1 MPTPAELLP
10 LVYDELRRLAAAKL
24 AREAPGHTLDATALV
39 HEAFVKLSGGQ
50 SFATEGDYLRAA
62 AVAMRRILVDHAR
75 RRNATKRGSG
85 RQRVDLDLDRVA
97 APDPDLKL
105 QALDESLERLER
117 EHPQIAE
124 LVTLRHFVRLTIPE
138 AASVL
143 KIAPRTADSWWAY
156 ARAWLAADMAAQ
168 RRTAPDG
175 FGRAASSLPPGNLE
189 RGSKIDSGTSA

>member
-1 MPTPAELLP
+1 MPTPAELIP

-24 AREAPGHTLDATALV
+24 ARKAPGHTLDATALV
-39 HEAFVKLSGGQ
+39 HEAFVKLGGGR

-75 RRNATKRGSG
+75 RRNAVKRGCG
-85 RQRVDLDLDRVA
+85 RQRVDVDLDRVA

-105 QALDESLERLER
+105 EALDVSLERLAQQ
-117 EHPQIAE
+117 HPEVAE
-124 LVTLRHFVRLTIPE
+124 LVMLRHFVRLTIQE

-156 ARAWLAADMAAQ
+156 ARAWLAADMAAEP
-168 RRTAPDG
+168 RTEADG
-175 FGRAASSLPPGNLE
+175 SAGRVPEPM
-189 RGSKIDSGTSA
+189 